1 MKEYHNKCE
10 AARRLGASS
19 APNGFVLLLL
29 DASSSMNGVEETFA
43 SRSGSVICH
52 FEFFHQTP
60 DPRCK
65 RRARAH
71 SLATHLSIIHSFIYY
86 ITQYPTH
93 LLWCF
98 KEISSLVVSIT
109 CGQSGDR
116 QRLQWSNWR
125 RDKIKTT
132 TPIVRFTAQRVH
144 CAVAVLVFC
153 VQPEINS

>member
-1 MKEYHNKCE
+1 M
-10 AARRLGASS
+10 RLGGS
-19 APNGFVLLLL
+19 AAQRLGFCGAKWFCVTFTWGRRRV
-29 DASSSMNGVEETFA
+29 DSVEEMFA

-52 FEFFHQTP
+52 FEYFHQTP

-65 RRARAH
+65 RRTH

-109 CGQSGDR
+109 CGQPGDR

-132 TPIVRFTAQRVH
+132 PIARFTAERVH
-144 CAVAVLVFC
+144 CAAAVFVFT
-153 VQPEINS
+153 VPPEINS